1 MSTPPR
7 IRGLV
12 DRLEYAVTVYCRCKR
27 EEKPAKKHAVT
38 LAKMNLIRAFALV
51 ANQDGGKSND

>member
-27 EEKPAKKHAVT
+27 EEKHAKKQAVT
-38 LAKMNLIRAFALV
+38 MAKLDLLRAFALV
-51 ANQDGGKSND
+51 ARLEDGKVK